1 MWGELFRTNLIFAL
15 RGAGAGESA
24 VIARWM
30 ASWLVRE
37 LAWWWWWWLASVL
50 AAVSFWLLARSE
62 MGRWGSAGP
71 GAPRRGCRGV
81 VPDPRW
87 DRSMTHV

>member
-1 MWGELFRTNLIFAL
+1 MWGLFRTNLIFAL
-15 RGAGAGESA
+15 RGAGASESA

-30 ASWLVRE
+30 AFSLVRE
-37 LAWWWWWWLASVL
+37 LAWWWWLASVL

-71 GAPRRGCRGV
+71 SAPRRGCRGV
-81 VPDPRW
+81 CP
-87 DRSMTHV
+87 